1 MIITFLLYPL
11 GLMPSLIWLLFYLR
25 KDKHPEPNRMV
36 LRVFF
41 LGAMAGFFAILL
53 EKGFQSAT
61 ENVFLASFAL
71 DSFLAIFLGGALI
84 EEIVKAL
91 AAKIGTFHSKEL
103 DEPIDLILY
112 MIISALGFAAL
123 ENILVLSNFHP
134 VLNASKAFQLMFWRF
149 ISATFLH
156 ALVSGIWGCFM
167 VFGALKSKMRYF
179 YFVAG
184 LLIASLLHGLYNFAI
199 MNLTGLPRFLVP
211 ASLLLI
217 SAIFVSLSIKR
228 IKKYKSVCNL
238 YL

>member
-1 MIITFLLYPL
+1 MMEII
-11 GLMPSLIWLLFYLR
+11 R
-25 KDKHPEPNRMV
+25 
-36 LRVFF
+36 
-41 LGAMAGFFAILL
+41 
-53 EKGFQSAT
+53 
-61 ENVFLASFAL
+61 
-71 DSFLAIFLGGALI
+71 I

-156 ALVSGIWGCFM
+156 ALASGIWGCFIA
-167 VFGALKSKMRYF
+167 FGARRSKMRYF
-179 YFVAG
+179 YFVSG